1 MKKAIIFLLTGAVTL
16 VTLCMFPFSASAAE
30 SASVSIP
37 IEIEGGG
44 TAEIISEVNC
54 PLPKESSLEVQDGA
68 TENINISFTTPGDYK
83 YTIQANTK
91 EGLYYSPE
99 YYTATVA
106 VRADNSGK
114 LTSTVILT
122 KAGSDYKLDR
132 CRFVIAEKQ
141 SDESEA
147 NAVTQPADTEQ
158 PTDTAKSAGTAQS
171 PKDPPTSRPKTGD
184 DGMLDIYLLICIV
197 AAGGLFMLAVIYSVS
212 TERLIKRK

>member
-1 MKKAIIFLLTGAVTL
+1 MKKAIIFLLTGAVML
-16 VTLCMFPFSASAAE
+16 VTLCLLPFTAFAAE
-30 SASVSIP
+30 AESVSIP
-37 IEIEGGG
+37 VEIEGGG

-68 TENINISFTTPGDYK
+68 TENINIGFSAPGDYK

-106 VRADNSGK
+106 VRADNSGE

-122 KAGSDYKLDR
+122 KAGSNYKPDK
-132 CRFVIAEKQ
+132 CRFELSEKPTEAPKT
-141 SDESEA
+141 ESA
-147 NAVTQPADTEQ
+147 APEQ
-158 PTDTAKSAGTAQS
+158 A
-171 PKDPPTSRPKTGD
+171 PKEPPTSRPKTGD
-184 DGMLDIYLLICIV
+184 DSMLDIYLLICIF

-212 TERLIKRK
+212 TERLIKR

>member
-1 MKKAIIFLLTGAVTL
+1 ML
-16 VTLCMFPFSASAAE
+16 VTLCMFPFSAFAAE
-30 SASVSIP
+30 TVSVSIP

-122 KAGSDYKLDR
+122 KAGSNYKPDR

-141 SDESEA
+141 SDESEV

-158 PTDTAKSAGTAQS
+158 PTDTAQSAGTAQS

-184 DGMLDIYLLICIV
+184 DGMLDIYLMICIL
-197 AAGGLFMLAVIYSVS
+197 AAGGLFALSVIYSVS

>member
-1 MKKAIIFLLTGAVTL
+1 MKKTTLSLLTGIIML
-16 VTLCMFPFSASAAE
+16 VTLCMFPLSASAAQTV
-30 SASVSIP
+30 SAAIP
-37 IEIEGGG
+37 VEIEGGG

-68 TENINISFTTPGDYK
+68 TENINIGFSAPGDYK

-122 KAGSDYKLDR
+122 KAGSDYKPDR
-132 CRFVIAEKQ
+132 CRFVLAEKQ

-147 NAVTQPADTEQ
+147 NAVTQPADTAQ
-158 PTDTAKSAGTAQS
+158 SAGTAQT

-184 DGMLDIYLLICIV
+184 DGMLDIYLMICIL
-197 AAGGLFMLAVIYSVS
+197 AAGGLFMLSVIYSVS